1 MAKAN
6 FHRHQRVYVTPVGT
20 WALIEKVNPVWV
32 KGFDEPVRVTYDC
45 GLGRDFGADELQSLD
60 ETDEKPDRAFVT
72 WRLTRSQNKWQSLD
86 ECAHHPFPGS
96 YPTVVTDP
104 TGWGGWRVSAA
115 EYDRD
120 PDIIEHQA
128 RLMVKA
134 PALHRLVEDL
144 ISLVISE
151 TDRLPEDL
159 ITLAQK
165 ARQVIGDIED
175 PVNAK
180 RLAETPR

>member
-1 MAKAN
+1 M
-6 FHRHQRVYVTPVGT
+6 
-20 WALIEKVNPVWV
+20 
-32 KGFDEPVRVTYDC
+32 
-45 GLGRDFGADELQSLD
+45 
-60 ETDEKPDRAFVT
+60 
-72 WRLTRSQNKWQSLD
+72 
-86 ECAHHPFPGS
+86 
-96 YPTVVTDP
+96 TDP

>member
-1 MAKAN
+1 
-6 FHRHQRVYVTPVGT
+6 
-20 WALIEKVNPVWV
+20 
-32 KGFDEPVRVTYDC
+32 
-45 GLGRDFGADELQSLD
+45 
-60 ETDEKPDRAFVT
+60 
-72 WRLTRSQNKWQSLD
+72 
-86 ECAHHPFPGS
+86 
-96 YPTVVTDP
+96 
-104 TGWGGWRVSAA
+104 
-115 EYDRD
+115 
-120 PDIIEHQA
+120 
-128 RLMVKA
+128 MVKA